1 MIVYVRGKLTRILK
15 IDFVRFC
22 IVGGTGFV
30 INVVIL
36 FLLTK
41 YLHTPIFIAQFI
53 GAELAL
59 ASNFTLHHNWTYKS
73 KRVKKSLL
81 SLIVQFHAVSW
92 PAIVGSTLIV
102 SLLVSILHMDKYEAL
117 IISSFVALVWNY
129 IWSKYV
135 IWRGVSEK
143 EIEEIAS

>member
-15 IDFVRFC
+15 LDFIRFC

-30 INVVIL
+30 INVAIL

-41 YLHTPIFIAQFI
+41 FLHTPIFIAQLL
-53 GAELAL
+53 GAEIAL
-59 ASNFTLHHNWTYKS
+59 ASNFTLHHNWTYKD
-73 KRVKKSLL
+73 KRVKKSLA

-92 PAIVGSTLIV
+92 PAILGSSLIV
-102 SLLVSILHMDKYEAL
+102 SLLVSLLHMDKYEAL

-129 IWSKYV
+129 AWSKYV